1 MTTSVKGDEAGASI
15 AMPYDSLY
23 RSDYFQ
29 NSFVLQ
35 SSQFTFANLVLIF
48 INPVFYYAKY
58 SG

>member
-15 AMPYDSLY
+15 ARPYDSLY
-23 RSDYFQ
+23 RPDYFQ

-35 SSQFTFANLVLIF
+35 SSQFTFSNLVLIF
-48 INPVFYYAKY
+48 INHVFYYAKY